1 MATAKPPC
9 PLLKKHS
16 QTDLLSRLKTRKIL
30 GVGGEDDDGEIHRSK
45 ISQVLG
51 NEQKFPVRHP
61 FGLRECQA
69 VSAIVF
75 TSMGIMALGFP
86 EPLSAMM
93 FGDGDLESPLVMR
106 MYGGTLISLS
116 LSCWNAL
123 YTADR
128 SIIRWSLLTQICYF
142 TLQILVMGLGLWE
155 HGFPSL
161 EAFVVLLV
169 CFICLCISVLYYC
182 KIGRK
187 WKK

>member
-93 FGDGDLESPLVMR
+93 FGDGDLESPLAMR
-106 MYGGTLISLS
+106 MYGGTLI
-116 LSCWNAL
+116 
-123 YTADR
+123 
-128 SIIRWSLLTQICYF
+128 I
-142 TLQILVMGLGLWE
+142 MGLGLWE

-161 EAFVVLLV
+161 EAFVVLLI
-169 CFICLCISVLYYC
+169 CFICLSVSVLYYC